1 MLLDVKQIKNVTAK
15 NFRSL
20 LDVSLDFPEGLV
32 ILHGKNGSG
41 KTSLIYAIQYTLFGK
56 VPKLTKSEI
65 TSELTNETPMTVIT
79 FDNGLKIK
87 RAKNLSIRHN
97 KKSLDVRE
105 REKLAKLFSSLK
117 YSFLTSDAV
126 MFADALPSERRKLL
140 STIIDDLGILQEGVV
155 KQLKNYT
162 QRVSTRR
169 ANLELQLANITGKI
183 TATESNVKKLAY
195 DAEEAK
201 RAITKMKEELFQVK
215 DELSSLEDEKM
226 QFEETY
232 DLKGAEETLV
242 NLKQK
247 LSEVRANILKIN
259 DELDELRARVRLAG
273 KLAQELSMIEEE
285 ISNAQRSIQEKVCS
299 WCGSRLRVEQ
309 IARVAE
315 KVETKKTRAAKIR
328 EQIEEIRKG
337 EAKYHKL
344 QEELKELH
352 GQEKELVQEI
362 EKVQR
367 DLDVYK
373 DILLR
378 IKSKKERIKLLEEA
392 IAKAKERID
401 STQLKELRKELRQL
415 KKEAAR
421 IEKAAKVLS
430 SREEMFGSLTT
441 FVRKPFFDAYVAYL
455 CNYLQQVTNSL
466 LDGLGF
472 QVDLVVDEGV
482 VDILVNGSSFRSKSS
497 GERQRIRL
505 ALATSFAALAS
516 KADFIVVD
524 EVFDA
529 NLDQEGIEFVALR
542 LIPWLCSRFG
552 QVIIVSHREELLTLL
567 SPAKVFHFERINGA
581 TQITSL

>member
-1 MLLDVKQIKNVTAK
+1 MLDVKQIKNVSAK

-20 LDVSLDFPEGLV
+20 LDISLDLPEGLI

-56 VPKLTKSEI
+56 VPRLTKSEI
-65 TSELTNETPMTVIT
+65 TSELTGETPTTAIT
-79 FDNGLKIK
+79 FDNGLRIK

-105 REKLAKLFSSLK
+105 REKLTKLFSSLR
-117 YSFLTSDAV
+117 YSFLTSDATL
-126 MFADALPSERRKLL
+126 FADALPSERRRLL

-201 RAITKMKEELFQVK
+201 RAVIRMKEELFQVRE
-215 DELSSLEDEKM
+215 ELLSLEEEKKR
-226 QFEETY
+226 FEETY
-232 DLKGAEETLV
+232 DLKGAEETLAR
-242 NLKQK
+242 LKNK
-247 LSEVRANILKIN
+247 LSEVRANILKVN
-259 DELDELRARVRLAG
+259 DELDELRAKVRLAG
-273 KLAQELSMIEEE
+273 KLAQELSMLEEE

-299 WCGSRLRVEQ
+299 WCGSKLRVKQ
-309 IARVAE
+309 IARMAE
-315 KVETKKTRAAKIR
+315 KVEAKKTRAAKIR

-337 EAKYHKL
+337 EAKHHEL
-344 QEELKELH
+344 QEGLKTLH
-352 GQEKELVQEI
+352 RQEKELLQEI
-362 EKVQR
+362 DKVQR
-367 DLDVYK
+367 DLDAYK

-378 IKSKKERIKLLEEA
+378 IKSKKERVKILEDA
-392 IAKAKERID
+392 IAKTKEKLD
-401 STQLKELRKELRQL
+401 NTQLKELRKELKEL

-421 IEKAAKVLS
+421 IEKAVKVLS
-430 SREEMFGSLTT
+430 SREGMFGNLTT
-441 FVRKPFFDAYVAYL
+441 FVRKPLFDAYVAYL
-455 CNYLQQVTNSL
+455 CNYLQKITNTL

-482 VDILVNGSSFRSKSS
+482 VDIQVNGSSFRSRSS

-505 ALATSFAALAS
+505 ALATSFAALATKS
-516 KADFIVVD
+516 DFIVVD

-529 NLDQEGIEFVALR
+529 NLDREGIEFVALR

-552 QVIIVSHREELLTLL
+552 QVIIVSHREELLTILN
-567 SPAKVFHFERINGA
+567 PVKVFYFERVNGA
-581 TQITSL
+581 TQIASL